1 MVINFGKRRKKIKY
15 TIIPE
20 DKYQLRDRDYHL
32 KILHMQESHLLA
44 GEAVGS
50 SNLHMWQ
57 TPIAN

>member
-1 MVINFGKRRKKIKY
+1 LERENKIKY

-32 KILHMQESHLLA
+32 KTLHMLESHLLA